1 MRRRPCDS
9 AEPPIRLMIVDDSAV
24 ARAVL
29 ARMVSAEPHFRV
41 AALAA
46 NARDAL
52 GALETLDV
60 DIVLLDLEMPG
71 THGLDALP
79 DILRAGTGAQ
89 VLIVSSMAEAGAEMT
104 VRALAAGAAD
114 TLPKPGTGYFA
125 GRFAEVLAERIRR
138 IGRATRE
145 RERETAAA
153 GSPPLSLRD
162 MPQAP
167 LGCLALAASTGG
179 LQPLTDFLQALPR
192 NVGGPILVT
201 QHLPPVFMPHFAR
214 QLERSCGR
222 RVTVAEHGENLL
234 AERVYVAPGDA
245 HLCAAASADGAVARL
260 DFGRAPSGCL
270 PSADPMLASVADVY
284 GERGLAVILSG
295 MGRDGLQGSRRLI
308 ECGGAVIAQDR
319 ASAAIWGMP
328 RAVAE
333 AGLACAVLPPR
344 QLAHRVGKR
353 IGDYPWN

>member
-1 MRRRPCDS
+1 
-9 AEPPIRLMIVDDSAV
+9 MIVDDSAV

-29 ARMVSAEPHFRV
+29 ARMVSAEPDFEL

-52 GALETLDV
+52 AALKTVNV
-60 DIVLLDLEMPG
+60 DIVLLDLEMPE

-145 RERETAAA
+145 RDEDRAAA
-153 GSPPLSLRD
+153 ESPPLSLRE

-167 LGCLALAASTGG
+167 LGCIALAASTGG

-192 NVGGPILVT
+192 RVGVPILVT

-214 QLERSCGR
+214 QLDRSCGR
-222 RVTVAEHGENLL
+222 RVTVAEPGERLR
-234 AERVYVAPGDA
+234 AERVYLAPGDA
-245 HLCAAASADGAVARL
+245 HLCAASHADGAVVRL
-260 DFGRAPSGCL
+260 DHGRTPSGCL
-270 PSADPMLASVADVY
+270 PSADPMLASVADAY
-284 GERGLAVILSG
+284 GERGLAVMLSG
-295 MGRDGLQGSRRLI
+295 MGRDGLQGSRRLV
-308 ECGGAVIAQDR
+308 ESGGAVIAQDR

-344 QLAHRVGKR
+344 QLAHRVAQR
-353 IGDYPWN
+353 IGDYSWN